1 MTLSDAL
8 MNAATG
14 LAAWLVLSLAT
25 GAALCWFINRAK
37 QDRRPTV
44 ADIQRMRA
52 AQAAAEAEAE
62 AAIYGD
68 VPALNGTIGDRNG

>member
-8 MNAATG
+8 FLIAAWATLSLVVG
-14 LAAWLVLSLAT
+14 LAL
-25 GAALCWFINRAK
+25 GWFITRAK
-37 QDRRPTV
+37 EDRRPTV

>member
-8 MNAATG
+8 FLIAAWATLSLVVG
-14 LAAWLVLSLAT
+14 LAL
-25 GAALCWFINRAK
+25 GWFITRAK
-37 QDRRPTV
+37 EDRRPTV

-52 AQAAAEAEAE
+52 PQAAAEAEAE